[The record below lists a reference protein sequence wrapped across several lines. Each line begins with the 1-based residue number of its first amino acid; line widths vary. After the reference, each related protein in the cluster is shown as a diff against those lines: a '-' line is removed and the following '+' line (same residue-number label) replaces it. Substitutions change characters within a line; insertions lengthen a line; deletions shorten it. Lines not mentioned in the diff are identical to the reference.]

1 MYAVTLTVRRR
12 PKFRVPSS
20 IDLLVTAGHQTE
32 TKTVAPSS
40 HVCMSAMLVLRTVGI
55 GTYNMKEVSNCTT
68 FMTVFVKIS
77 QSV

>member
-1 MYAVTLTVRRR
+1 MLGPITKMYVVMLTVRRR

-32 TKTVAPSS
+32 TKIVASAS

-55 GTYNMKEVSNCTT
+55 GTHS
-68 FMTVFVKIS
+68 VK
-77 QSV
+77 